1 VPELLFVNLC
11 DEMVLLLDGE
21 QLSGAKQN
29 RMLNLTILIG
39 GQRKV
44 KIPVSCV
51 ERGRWHYHSREFA
64 AADSMMYSSARA
76 EKMVAVSG
84 SLRTYGTRHS
94 DQGEVW
100 DNIAAK
106 ASRLDAHSTTGAAD
120 AIYETHRATTAEYR
134 RAFSLQ
140 RGQIGALFG
149 INGRMAGIEL
159 FDSDVTF
166 ARTFDKVVTSYA
178 IDAIDVETVQ
188 RASPSADAVK
198 EFLQQLGAARVESFK
213 AVGEGHDLRIESH
226 KVVGAALQFE
236 DRLVHLSAFTKTA
249 AAPGWTDRR
258 CVA

>member
-1 VPELLFVNLC
+1 
-11 DEMVLLLDGE
+11 
-21 QLSGAKQN
+21 
-29 RMLNLTILIG
+29 
-39 GQRKV
+39 
-44 KIPVSCV
+44 
-51 ERGRWHYHSREFA
+51 
-64 AADSMMYSSARA
+64 MMYSSARA

-236 DRLVHLSAFTKTA
+236 DRLVHLRQGGRIAGVW
-249 AAPGWTDRR
+249 PDRR
-258 CVA
+258 RSASCKDGGRRQGRTGAEGQPAPPVMPRTERGCDAWGGAHQFPSDCPARHMA